1 MFLFEYIYFL
11 IVTRD
16 SGILGK
22 KTECFFA
29 VVEPSSF
36 RLQVWIHCR
45 VYKVAIFT
53 KQGKNHDKCVLM
65 FKKSQIKFLLSKEF
79 CRILFQLITSY
90 RTSTNDAPQTF
101 VEKHCNKKHINLT
114 EEKSITKCVYIHVK
128 GDEESP
134 SHIIKGTFRTDCTHP
149 RNYDFH
155 YHKHK
160 VE

>member
-16 SGILGK
+16 SGK
-22 KTECFFA
+22 KPSASSRLSNLRPSDYKFGYTA
-29 VVEPSSF
+29 VFIRSPSL
-36 RLQVWIHCR
+36 RNR
-45 VYKVAIFT
+45 
-53 KQGKNHDKCVLM
+53 GKNHDKCVLM

-79 CRILFQLITSY
+79 CRILFQLITSN
-90 RTSTNDAPQTF
+90 RTSTNDAPQAF

-128 GDEESP
+128 GDEESH

-155 YHKHK
+155 YDKHK